1 MIRLLSIFAALLC
14 AAVPAGAAG
23 IVSVTWDGCTG
34 PLSKTV
40 LPGSQPA
47 LFASVIGQSEAHQ
60 GYQVDLEISQD
71 CAGNP
76 TSIPD
81 AWRFDTGGCQPFG
94 ALHFD
99 WLAPAEVAAT
109 CPSFR
114 PSSVPA
120 YLLNRYYY
128 DATTGRA
135 HLGVAS
141 VYPDGVASAD
151 PGQRYFLARIVFDQG
166 HGIVGPSVSGFCG
179 GLETPMCFKVTELIW
194 LNSAGDDLT
203 WQTDTPC
210 LTVNDPAGTSGC
222 NLPTA
227 SRATTWGAIRGQY
240 R

>member
-1 MIRLLSIFAALLC
+1 MLRQLSILTALLC
-14 AAVPAGAAG
+14 AAAPAGAAG
-23 IVSVTWDGCTG
+23 VVSLAWDGCTG
-34 PLSKTV
+34 PVTRTV

-47 LFASVIGQSEAHQ
+47 LYASVIGHSEAHT
-60 GYQVDLEISQD
+60 GYQVNFEISED
-71 CAGNP
+71 CAGHP
-76 TSIPD
+76 TSFPD
-81 AWRFDTGGCQPFG
+81 AWRFDTGGCQPAG

-114 PSSVPA
+114 PPSVSA
-120 YLLNRYYY
+120 YLFNNYYY

-135 HLGVAS
+135 TLAVAS
-141 VYPDGVASAD
+141 VYFDGVASAD

-166 HGIVGPSVSGFCG
+166 NGIVGPSAAGFCG
-179 GLETPMCFKVTELIW
+179 GLETPLCFKTTDLIW
-194 LNSAGDDLT
+194 LNSAGDGST

-222 NLPTA
+222 NLPTPA
-227 SRATTWGAIRGQY
+227 HATTWGAIRGQY